1 MPAARLRVFALTSG
15 NLTGAEQGAA
25 FVRALGK
32 MRRVA
37 RRPGP
42 YIARVTRNG
51 AVDIIED

>member
-1 MPAARLRVFALTSG
+1 MTAARLRVFALTSG